1 MKLLYTIISIILL
14 SCGSN
19 SSPEGR
25 MTNKMEA
32 IRQEFD
38 SLKKQNAMILDSL
51 GKISKQVEQLTKE
64 RSAQ

>member
-1 MKLLYTIISIILL
+1 MSFLTDTT

-32 IRQEFD
+32 IRSEFD

-51 GKISKQVEQLTKE
+51 GKISEHLQKLDE
-64 RSAQ
+64 RK

>member
-1 MKLLYTIISIILL
+1 MKLLIAFLILL
-14 SCGSN
+14 LASCGSN

-32 IRQEFD
+32 IRNEFD

-51 GKISKQVEQLTKE
+51 GKISEHLQKLENPK
-64 RSAQ
+64 

>member
-1 MKLLYTIISIILL
+1 MKLLIVILSVVLL
-14 SCGSN
+14 SCDSN

-25 MTNKMEA
+25 MTNKLET

-51 GKISKQVEQLTKE
+51 SKLSQQVQELQVKK
-64 RSAQ
+64 